1 MSQNSGGDDEEEEEE
16 EGDLDEEAT
25 CKTQESVNDPPGL
38 HQRVDQMHEAS
49 GTDFVVPYFPTALA
63 VKDNPLEF
71 NFDLRL
77 LDTLSLPCRIDSRED
92 MALVPSVGTRPAAEP
107 IHFQS
112 TAEAIAYCSEKLKA
126 GWMQKSAEES
136 SAHKRLSHPDLDKER
151 LFGQEG
157 KPLQHLLGS
166 GIGELDANLQKV
178 RLDR

>member
-1 MSQNSGGDDEEEEEE
+1 MSRNSGGDDEDEEEQE
-16 EGDLDEEAT
+16 DLYEEAQP
-25 CKTQESVNDPPGL
+25 KTQESVNDTPGL

-77 LDTLSLPCRIDSRED
+77 LDTLSLPCEIDSRED
-92 MALVPSVGTRPAAEP
+92 MALVPSVGTQRGAEP

-136 SAHKRLSHPDLDKER
+136 SAHKRLSHPDLDKEG

-157 KPLQHLLGS
+157 KPLQHLLES
-166 GIGELDANLQKV
+166 GIGELDTNLQKV